1 VSSKRLGL
9 TVPIEGLPIPETVI
23 PIAKMA
29 ESLGYTDLWSA
40 EVSGTDGLTPL
51 AAAAS
56 VTEHLRFGTA
66 ILPVFTRPPALMAM
80 GAASM
85 QALSGGRFVLGIGTS
100 SAIIVG
106 RWMGEDFTRPL
117 TRIRDTVAFLREA
130 LEGKKMDAQA
140 HGFTVRGFRL
150 TAESGEKVPIYIAG
164 LGPKMLRL
172 AGQIADGVILF
183 LFTPDG
189 VKWALD
195 QVRAGAKE
203 AGRDP
208 SQIDVV
214 ARIPV
219 AVDEDETFLRYML
232 RRLTTN
238 YAIVDVY
245 NASLRR
251 QGFGDPAGSVSE
263 LWVSGDR
270 EGAAAAVTDE
280 MLESLYL
287 FGGAED
293 VLAGIDRF
301 RRAGVK
307 TPVLFPISVAGDPS
321 ERLERVKRTIEVLA
335 PS

>member
-1 VSSKRLGL
+1 MERLGL
-9 TVPIEGLPIPETVI
+9 TIPLEGLPVSETVV
-23 PIAKMA
+23 PIARLA
-29 ESLGYTDLWSA
+29 ESLGYTDLWTA

-51 AAAAS
+51 AAAA
-56 VTEHLRFGTA
+56 VATERLRFGTA

-80 GAASM
+80 GAASV
-85 QALSGGRFVLGIGTS
+85 QAISEGRFVLGIGTS
-100 SAIIVG
+100 SSIIVG
-106 RWMGEDFTRPL
+106 NWMGEEFSRPL
-117 TRIRDTVAFLREA
+117 TRIRETVAFLRDA
-130 LEGKKMDAQA
+130 FEGKKMDTQA
-140 HGFTVRGFRL
+140 HGFSVSGFRL
-150 TAESGEKVPIYIAG
+150 TADGGVKVPIYIAG

-195 QVRAGAKE
+195 QVRAGAEE

-208 SQIDVV
+208 SEIDVV

-219 AVDEDETFLRYML
+219 AVDEDDEFLRFML

-245 NASLRR
+245 NASLTR
-251 QGFGDPAGSVSE
+251 QGFGDPAESITK
-263 LWVSGDR
+263 LWQSGERD
-270 EGAAAAVTDE
+270 GAAAAVTDE

-293 VLAGIDRF
+293 VSAGIDRF
-301 RRAGVK
+301 REAGIK
-307 TPVLFPISVAGDPS
+307 TPVLFPLSVAGDPA
-321 ERLERVKRTIEVLA
+321 ERLDRVKKTIEVLA
-335 PS
+335 P